1 MLIRN
6 SKVLLTG
13 LIVLLLAS
21 SAYAGN
27 FTPVSKDQLKADL
40 SKSSVRIIDVRTDND
55 WASSPWKIKGAVR
68 EDPNTVDQWMSEYPK
83 EATIVLYCA

>member
-13 LIVLLLAS
+13 FFVLLLAS

-27 FTPVSKDQLKADL
+27 FALVSKDQLKADL
-40 SKSSVRIIDVRTDND
+40 SKSTVRIIDVRTDHD
-55 WASSPWKIKGAVR
+55 WASSPWKIQGAVR
-68 EDPNTVDQWMSEYPK
+68 EDPDTVNQWMSKYPK